1 MRGGGRKAAAPSRIR
16 KRAAP
21 ARAPL
26 LLKKT
31 ASRADIPFVM
41 ASAGTY
47 TGTKPVT
54 PVEVGCLAR
63 RAADMDVSAFADLYR
78 LYSPQVLRYVSARIT
93 GPQEAEDLANTVFEK
108 AFAAIGRYEPSP
120 AQFSTWLYTIAQNT
134 IIDYYRK
141 RRLPQVD
148 DAEAELFA
156 VTDPGEGPEG
166 SLLADER
173 RQIVFQ
179 AVMQLTAEQRMVI
192 GCRFYFNLSVY
203 DVAVML
209 GKTEGAV
216 KALQFRALDRLRRTL
231 APEWA
236 RS

>member
-1 MRGGGRKAAAPSRIR
+1 
-16 KRAAP
+16 
-21 ARAPL
+21 
-26 LLKKT
+26 
-31 ASRADIPFVM
+31 M
-41 ASAGTY
+41 ASSYTY
-47 TGTKPVT
+47 TVTKPVT
-54 PVEVGCLAR
+54 PVEVGYLAR
-63 RAADMDVSAFADLYR
+63 QAANSDVSAFADLYR

-120 AQFSTWLYTIAQNT
+120 AQFSTWLYTIAQNAV
-134 IIDYYRK
+134 IDYYRK

-148 DAEAELFA
+148 DAEAALFA

-166 SLLADER
+166 SLLAGER
-173 RQIVFQ
+173 RQIVYQ
-179 AVMQLTAEQRMVI
+179 AVMALTPEQRTVI
-192 GCRFYFNLSVY
+192 GCRFYFNLPVH
-203 DVAVML
+203 DVAAML
-209 GKTEGAV
+209 GKSEGAV